1 MGLIFLGGTM
11 IKDYQAVI
19 FDLDGT
25 LVDSMWI
32 WEQIDIDFLEER
44 GHELPKDL
52 QKDIEGC
59 SFTETAEYFKKRF
72 NLEEDVETIK
82 SVWIEMSKSFYSDK
96 IKLKKGI
103 KDLLDLLR
111 SKDIK
116 MGIATSNSRELAQ
129 TVLEKNGIDGYF
141 ETLVTS
147 CDVKKGK
154 PEPDVFLKTAEH
166 LSVDPEHCLVF
177 EDTHAGVIAG
187 KAAGMDV
194 IAIYDAL
201 SEEYMDEI
209 KASADHYLM
218 CYSDLV

>member
-1 MGLIFLGGTM
+1 M

-32 WEQIDIDFLEER
+32 WEQIDIDFLKER
-44 GHELPKDL
+44 GYDLPEDL
-52 QKDIEGC
+52 QKDIEGS
-59 SFTETAEYFKKRF
+59 SFSETALYFKERF
-72 NLEEDVETIK
+72 NLEEDVEAIK
-82 SVWIEMSKSFYSDK
+82 RIWIDMANNFYAEK

-103 KDLLDLLR
+103 QELLDLFR
-111 SKDIK
+111 EKGIK
-116 MGIATSNSRELAQ
+116 MGIGTSNSRELAEE
-129 TVLEKNGIDGYF
+129 VLKRNGVRDYF
-141 ETLVTS
+141 EVLVTS

-154 PEPDVFLKTAEH
+154 PEPDVFLKAAELMH
-166 LSVDPEHCLVF
+166 MDPDDCLVF
-177 EDTHAGVIAG
+177 EDTHAGVLAG

-201 SEEYMDEI
+201 SEQYMEEI

-218 CYSDLV
+218 CYSELV